1 MWYDRDIIGYS
12 REYSGNID
20 LNINKWDLTMK
31 TNRL

>member
-12 REYSGNID
+12 REYSGSID